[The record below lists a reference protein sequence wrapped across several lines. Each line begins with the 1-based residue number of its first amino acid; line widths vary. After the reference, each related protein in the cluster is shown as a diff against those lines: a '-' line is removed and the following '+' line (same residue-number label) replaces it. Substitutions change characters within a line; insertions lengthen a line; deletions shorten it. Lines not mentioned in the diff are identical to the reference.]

1 MKAQYH
7 ILGEL
12 RRVDEKVAR
21 LQREVERIP
30 EELNKLEKA
39 LGGRREEY
47 EKVKVLFEGCE
58 KKLRAAESNLKEKED
73 KLHKAEG
80 KMMEVKT
87 NEEYQAA
94 MKENQTQKG
103 EKSGLEDQVLT
114 LLNDVEAQRTQL
126 KEVEKNFKTY
136 ESVVKEDSKKLQ
148 EEQSKIVAQLDEQL
162 KKRQGV
168 SSQLSPEIS
177 QMYHRMATRMK
188 GVIVVPVENGMC
200 SGCHMKMRP
209 QLYNEILGFKTVHR
223 CPSCGRILIIANAD
237 TEPVDTDLASK

>member
-7 ILGEL
+7 VLGEL

-30 EELNKLEKA
+30 EELTKLQKA

-47 EKVKVLFEGCE
+47 DKVKTLFETCE
-58 KKLRAAESNLKEKED
+58 KKLRAAESTLKEKED

-94 MKENQTQKG
+94 IRENTSSKG

-114 LLNDVEAQRTQL
+114 LLNDVETQRAQM
-126 KEVEKNFKTY
+126 KEVEKNFKSY
-136 ESVVKEDSKKLQ
+136 EAVVQEDSKKLE
-148 EEQSKIVAQLDEQL
+148 EEQKKIMTQLNEQL
-162 KKRQGV
+162 EKR
-168 SSQLSPEIS
+168 SSAASQLSKDIN
-177 QMYHRMATRMK
+177 QIYNRMVTRMK
-188 GVIVVPVENGMC
+188 GVVVVPVENGMC

-223 CPSCGRILIIANAD
+223 CPSCGRILIIDSAD
-237 TEPVDTDLASK
+237 TTPTDSDLAAK